1 MFNLKFFTFNLIIIV
16 TFFNIISNRKEF
28 PKMPNMP
35 NMPNIQEI
43 QKKSKILSCM
53 SLSRIYMKQN
63 EIFVKNLIKN
73 LETSNV
79 ELSKLDS
86 KKKNEIFLNVL
97 LVNCYEKITDNQ
109 AQKLMIDMNTQKEK
123 FDIMKSDY
131 KDLMNINP
139 YNKFDLKHIE
149 SVLKEI
155 NSLME
160 NMKKDEKR
168 FQEML
173 KDKNFTKN
181 FNDSFKNKDF
191 MKNFN
196 KIKDGIPKRKEYK
209 KKERETNK
217 KPVYSSM
224 KWQEVKIDEN
234 FQNVKLFENM
244 GLNTIVG
251 MLISTLILI
260 NLVKVPQTIKEIK
273 GRKRYIFTGGEN
285 NQNNDNVNEEED
297 IDYNE
302 DIDN

>member
-1 MFNLKFFTFNLIIIV
+1 MLNHNFFNLIL
-16 TFFNIISNRKEF
+16 IISLKIIFNKREF

-35 NMPNIQEI
+35 NLQDIH
-43 QKKSKILSCM
+43 KKTKILSCM
-53 SLSRIYMKQN
+53 SLSRIYLKQN
-63 EIFVKNLIKN
+63 ENFINNIIKN
-73 LETSNV
+73 LETSNI
-79 ELSKLDS
+79 ELTKLDS
-86 KKKNEIFLNVL
+86 KKKKELFLNVL

-109 AQKLMIDMNTQKEK
+109 AQKLMIEINTQKDK
-123 FDIMKSDY
+123 FNIMKSDF

-139 YNKFDLKHIE
+139 YNKFDLKHID

-155 NSLME
+155 NTLME

-173 KDKNFTKN
+173 KDKNFSKN

-196 KIKDGIPKRKEYK
+196 KMKDGIPKRKEYK

-251 MLISTLILI
+251 MLISSLILI
-260 NLVKVPQTIKEIK
+260 NIVKVPQTIKEIK
-273 GRKRYIFTGGEN
+273 GRKRYIFTNSEN

>member
-297 IDYNE
+297 IDYNDE
-302 DIDN
+302 IDN